1 IKTLQ
6 DKIIQIENELAKPK
20 PKIDGFIQIGSRYF
34 HIEVDFRVTWFKA
47 IELCLDKGGQLAVI
61 QNEEELKAI
70 SAKLH
75 KDSSYWLDINDL
87 AYEGQFESWASGKKT
102 HYLKWAHSEPN
113 NASDDEDCVS
123 LTNQEMWDQNC
134 YTSSYYICQSD
145 IV

>member
-6 DKIIQIENELAKPK
+6 DKIIKIENELAKPK

-34 HIEVDFRVTWFKA
+34 HIEVDFRVTWYKA
-47 IELCLDKGGQLAVI
+47 IQLCLDKGGQLAVI

-70 SAKLH
+70 SAKL
-75 KDSSYWLDINDL
+75 DEGSSYWLDINDL

-102 HYLKWAHSEPN
+102 PYLKWYHGEPN
-113 NASDDEDCVS
+113 NVNDDEDCVF
-123 LTNQEMWDQNC
+123 LKNQEMSDIHC
-134 YTSSYYICQSD
+134 YSSLYYICQSD